1 MADEREGIF
10 YYLRILYS
18 NPNHVQRMEEQEEN
32 IASIKRAIVLNP
44 VLSPEERQL
53 LSVTYKNAISSR
65 RSAIKCS
72 TLIIEASQGRPMVRL
87 TDFQRQVRTELRE
100 ISLDLIRLIDVSL
113 LPVSDLPEPRLFY
126 EKMKAD
132 YYRYICESDKE
143 SADFET
149 YSRQATAAYETALE
163 VARNDFAST
172 SPSYLGL
179 ALNYSVFLY
188 EILQHQND
196 AIAFAEKVYSETVD
210 LLDSMEESAYS
221 DTTMILQLLRDN
233 FTGWKEFRDQAET

>member
-1 MADEREGIF
+1 MS
-10 YYLRILYS
+10 RI
-18 NPNHVQRMEEQEEN
+18 
-32 IASIKRAIVLNP
+32 
-44 VLSPEERQL
+44 
-53 LSVTYKNAISSR
+53 
-65 RSAIKCS
+65 
-72 TLIIEASQGRPMVRL
+72 
-87 TDFQRQVRTELRE
+87 TDFQRQLRTELRD
-100 ISLDLIRLIDVSL
+100 ICLDLIHVIDTHL

-149 YSRQATAAYETALE
+149 YSGQATAAYETALE

-188 EILQHQND
+188 DIVQHQND
-196 AIAFAEKVYSETVD
+196 AIAFAEKVYTETVD
-210 LLDSMEESAYS
+210 LVDTVDDATYS
-221 DTTMILQLLRDN
+221 DTAVILQLLREN
-233 FTGWKEFRDQAET
+233 YTGWKQHRDLNE

>member
-1 MADEREGIF
+1 MSDEREGIF

-18 NPNHVQRMEEQEEN
+18 NSGHMQRMEEQEEN
-32 IASIKRAIVLNP
+32 IESIKRAIVLNP
-44 VLSPEERQL
+44 VLTSDERQI
-53 LSVTYKNAISSR
+53 LSLTYKNAITSR
-65 RSAIKCS
+65 RNAIKNASVLIQRIPNRS
-72 TLIIEASQGRPMVRL
+72 TLKI
-87 TDFQRQVRTELRE
+87 TDFQRKLQTELRD
-100 ISLDLIRLIDVSL
+100 ICLDLIQVIDTYL

-149 YSRQATAAYETALE
+149 YSGQATAAYETALE

-172 SPSYLGL
+172 SPNYLGL

-188 EILQHQND
+188 DIVQHQND
-196 AIAFAEKVYSETVD
+196 AIAFAEKVYTETVD
-210 LLDSMEESAYS
+210 LVDTVDDAAYS
-221 DTTMILQLLRDN
+221 DTAVILQLLRDN
-233 FTGWKEFRDQAET
+233 YTGWKQHRDLTE